1 MLFRPCL
8 QINYDYQSRPFL
20 IGDEIVDRGS
30 RQPLTSS
37 HGNRRD
43 ASRNERFYKDC
54 TALSLDELD
63 AVSIKH
69 HFEKINS
76 DIAIAE
82 LLQNAILGRLKRG
95 DEKKEE
101 NEHHNYH
108 CNMLATRKGLTQ
120 QLTAAYV
127 FQQSGL
133 AKLSMDSF
141 AALQSL
147 TSYGTE
153 KALTELGTTLATL

>member
-1 MLFRPCL
+1 MITSQDFSRLETEL
-8 QINYDYQSRPFL
+8 QTEDLVNLKHPRTD
-20 IGDEIVDRGS
+20 
-30 RQPLTSS
+30 
-37 HGNRRD
+37 RRD

-63 AVSIKH
+63 ADSIKH

-95 DEKKEE
+95 DEEKEE

-108 CNMLATRKGLTQ
+108 CKMLATRKGLAQ
-120 QLTAAYV
+120 QLTAADV
-127 FQQSGL
+127 LQQSGL
-133 AKLSMDSF
+133 AKLSMDCL
-141 AALQSL
+141 AALPSL

-153 KALTELGTTLATL
+153 KALTELGTALATLQAQAHPLKD